1 MERSDQA
8 AVLCDA
14 SPLRKTGIWDVVLG
28 DDERLGLTVMKS
40 LLLVNSSSV
49 TPPGKHRAVRL
60 KIRDLPPD
68 LILLKDSLREFFSDL
83 FVPDTGFSSTLSLTR
98 LTVALQYRFVIS

>member
-1 MERSDQA
+1 MERSDQT

-60 KIRDLPPD
+60 KIRDLTPD

>member
-1 MERSDQA
+1 M
-8 AVLCDA
+8 
-14 SPLRKTGIWDVVLG
+14 VLG

-49 TPPGKHRAVRL
+49 TPPGKHRASETKNQRSPTV
-60 KIRDLPPD
+60 PPD

-98 LTVALQYRFVIS
+98 LTVALQYRYVIS